1 MSITLSQ
8 NLRLTQTQQLV
19 LTPQLQQAIKLL
31 QLNQLELAALVTQ
44 EMETNPVLEEIQ
56 EIPGE
61 DTAEAA
67 SSREEEAAAAAETDD
82 QWDNREAIREMD
94 WNQYCENRGVYGSG
108 RNGYDHDE
116 ASAWDYNLTRPQTLA
131 DHLLWQLQMT
141 PSLSRQE
148 QFIGAILIHNINDD
162 GYLETTI
169 EETAASYQVSPDTV
183 ARVLRIIQQFD
194 PVGIGARDLSECL
207 LLQMSNLQLDTPLNR
222 TIVTRFL
229 DLLQNKNYKR
239 IARLLKIDEADVIT
253 AIKTILTLDP
263 KPGRQYN
270 NAEPQALIPDLYVFK
285 HEGKWTIV
293 LNEDRLPRLSIN
305 RYYRELADQ
314 QGEFN
319 HLTRNYLL
327 EKIRSAQWLLKSIEQ
342 RQRTIH
348 KVMQSI
354 ITFQRDFF
362 ENGTHHLRPLIL
374 RDVAADIGMHESTVS
389 RVTQNKYVQTPHG
402 IFELKY
408 FFNSS
413 ITQGDGDIA
422 AESVK
427 QKILEIIANES
438 PAEPVSDKAIA
449 EQLARQFNI
458 SIARRTIAKYRDLL
472 GILSS
477 NRRRKIM

>member
-31 QLNQLELAALVTQ
+31 QLNQLELAAMVTQ
-44 EMETNPVLEEIQ
+44 EMETNPVLEEFL
-56 EIPGE
+56 ETPGE
-61 DTAEAA
+61 ETEESA
-67 SSREEEAAAAAETDD
+67 SSPEEGPSTAPETDD
-82 QWDNREAIREMD
+82 RRDSREAVREMD
-94 WNQYCENRGVYGSG
+94 WNQYCENRGVTGSS
-108 RNGYDHDE
+108 RSGYDQDE
-116 ASAWDYNLTRPQTLA
+116 ANAWDYNLTRPQTLA

-141 PSLSRQE
+141 PSLSRDE
-148 QFIGAILIHNINDD
+148 QLIGAVLVHNISDD
-162 GYLETTI
+162 GYLESPVADVAAAGGYPL
-169 EETAASYQVSPDTV
+169 ETVG
-183 ARVLRIIQQFD
+183 RVLGIIQQFD

-207 LLQMSNLQLDTPLNR
+207 LLQMAGMGIDNHLNR
-222 TIVTRFL
+222 AIVTSHL
-229 DLLQNKNYKR
+229 DLLQNKNYKK
-239 IARLLKIDEADVIT
+239 ISRLLKVDEVDVIT

-263 KPGRQYN
+263 KPGRQYSGSD
-270 NAEPQALIPDLYVFK
+270 PQAIIPDLYVFK
-285 HEGKWTIV
+285 HEGQWTIV
-293 LNEDRLPRLSIN
+293 MNDDRLPRLSIS
-305 RYYRELADQ
+305 RYYRELADR

-319 HLTRNYLL
+319 HLTRNYLA

-362 ENGTHHLRPLIL
+362 DRGPHHLRPLIL
-374 RDVAADIGMHESTVS
+374 RDVAGDIAMHESTVS

-413 ITQGDGDIA
+413 INQGDGDIA
-422 AESVK
+422 SESVK

-438 PAEPVSDKAIA
+438 PTKPVSDKAIA
-449 EQLARQFNI
+449 AQLARQFNI

-477 NRRRKIM
+477 NRRKKIM